1 MSIFKVIGWTDYSNK
16 KYADCDFCYSI
27 YYAVADELYDKK
39 YIFDG
44 GFHQNAKSGCPV
56 LNNGK
61 KFCTSLRDWGDLM
74 AEVVNRD
81 GTNYDYMDFYM
92 DIPQEIYEGD
102 KKDKSKKL
110 AFPKP
115 RVDKSQISSNLSRRK
130 VDTLKVAGVTLC
142 EIEKGGITAA
152 VSTNYYFGNKK
163 KEDLIE
169 FYSYEDEQLR
179 YILTEIVSVS
189 KFETFKDF
197 MESDIAKKTE
207 YASIPL
213 AEAQADFVKRYE
225 YNPEPL
231 KDVMAFEFK
240 KFTE

>member
-27 YYAVADELYDKK
+27 YDAVADELYAKK

-44 GFHQNAKSGCPV
+44 SAHQNAKWGCPV

-61 KFCTSLRDWGDLM
+61 KLCLSMRGWGGLM

-81 GTNYDYMDFYM
+81 GSNYDYMDFYM
-92 DIPQEIYEGD
+92 DIPQEIYEDTNGNL
-102 KKDKSKKL
+102 KKL

-115 RVDKSQISSNLSRRK
+115 RVDKSQISENLSKRLMDRLEVK
-130 VDTLKVAGVTLC
+130 DKTFCG
-142 EIEKGGITAA
+142 IEKGEITAA

-163 KEDLIE
+163 TEDLIE

-197 MESDIAKKTE
+197 WESDIAKKTE

>member
-1 MSIFKVIGWTDYSNK
+1 MSIFKVIGWTDYSSR
-16 KYADCDFCYSI
+16 KYKECNFLYSI
-27 YYAVADELYDKK
+27 YDAVADELYAKK

-44 GFHQNAKSGCPV
+44 SAHQNAKWGCPV
-56 LNNGK
+56 LNNGMK
-61 KFCTSLRDWGDLM
+61 LCLSMRGWGGLM

-81 GTNYDYMDFYM
+81 GSNYDYMDFYM
-92 DIPQEIYEGD
+92 DIPEEIYEDTNGNL
-102 KKDKSKKL
+102 KKL

-142 EIEKGGITAA
+142 GIEKGGITAA

-169 FYSYEDEQLR
+169 FFYFEGEQAK

-197 MESDIAKKTE
+197 WESDIAKKTE

-213 AEAQADFVKRYE
+213 AKAQADFVKRYE

>member
-1 MSIFKVIGWTDYSNK
+1 MSIFKVIGWTDYSSR
-16 KYADCDFCYSI
+16 KYKECNFSYSI
-27 YYAVADELYDKK
+27 YDAVADELYAKK

-44 GFHQNAKSGCPV
+44 SAHQNAKWGCPV
-56 LNNGK
+56 LNNGMK
-61 KFCTSLRDWGDLM
+61 LCLSMRGWGDLM

-81 GTNYDYMDFYM
+81 GSNYDYMDFYM
-92 DIPQEIYEGD
+92 DIPEEIYEDTNGNL
-102 KKDKSKKL
+102 KKL

-169 FYSYEDEQLR
+169 FFYFEGEQAK

-197 MESDIAKKTE
+197 WESDIAKKTE

>member
-27 YYAVADELYDKK
+27 YDAVADELYAKK

-44 GFHQNAKSGCPV
+44 SAHQNAKWGCPV

-61 KFCTSLRDWGDLM
+61 KFCLSMRGWGGLM

-81 GTNYDYMDFYM
+81 GSNYDYMDFYM

-115 RVDKSQISSNLSRRK
+115 RVDKSQIFENLSKRLMDRLEVK
-130 VDTLKVAGVTLC
+130 DKTFCG
-142 EIEKGGITAA
+142 IEKGEITAA

-163 KEDLIE
+163 TEDLIE
-169 FYSYEDEQLR
+169 FFYFEGEQAK

-213 AEAQADFVKRYE
+213 AKAQADFVKRYK

>member
-1 MSIFKVIGWTDYSNK
+1 M
-16 KYADCDFCYSI
+16 
-27 YYAVADELYDKK
+27 
-39 YIFDG
+39 
-44 GFHQNAKSGCPV
+44 
-56 LNNGK
+56 
-61 KFCTSLRDWGDLM
+61 
-74 AEVVNRD
+74 
-81 GTNYDYMDFYM
+81 
-92 DIPQEIYEGD
+92 
-102 KKDKSKKL
+102 
-110 AFPKP
+110 
-115 RVDKSQISSNLSRRK
+115 
-130 VDTLKVAGVTLC
+130 AGVTLC

-152 VSTNYYFGNKK
+152 VLTNYYFGNKK
-163 KEDLIE
+163 TEDLIE

-197 MESDIAKKTE
+197 WESDIAKKTE

>member
-1 MSIFKVIGWTDYSNK
+1 MSIFKVIGWTDYSSR
-16 KYADCDFCYSI
+16 KYKECNFSYSI
-27 YYAVADELYDKK
+27 YDAVADELYAKK

-44 GFHQNAKSGCPV
+44 SAHQNAKWGCPV
-56 LNNGK
+56 LNNGMK
-61 KFCTSLRDWGDLM
+61 LCLSMRGWGGLM

-81 GTNYDYMDFYM
+81 GSNYDYMDFYM
-92 DIPQEIYEGD
+92 DLPQEIYEDTNGNL
-102 KKDKSKKL
+102 KKL

-169 FYSYEDEQLR
+169 FHSYEDEQLR

-197 MESDIAKKTE
+197 WESDIAKKTE

>member
-1 MSIFKVIGWTDYSNK
+1 MSIFKVIGWTDYSSR
-16 KYADCDFCYSI
+16 KYKECNFSYSI
-27 YYAVADELYDKK
+27 YDAVADELYAKK

-44 GFHQNAKSGCPV
+44 SAHQNAKWGCPV
-56 LNNGK
+56 LNNGMK
-61 KFCTSLRDWGDLM
+61 LCLSMRGWGGLM

-81 GTNYDYMDFYM
+81 GSNYDYMDFYM
-92 DIPQEIYEGD
+92 DLPQEIYEDTNGNL
-102 KKDKSKKL
+102 KKL

-169 FYSYEDEQLR
+169 FFYFEGEQAK

-197 MESDIAKKTE
+197 WESDIAKKTE

>member
-27 YYAVADELYDKK
+27 YDAVADELYAKK

-44 GFHQNAKSGCPV
+44 SAHQNAKWGCPV

-61 KFCTSLRDWGDLM
+61 KLCLSMRGWGGLM

-81 GTNYDYMDFYM
+81 GSNYDYMDFYM
-92 DIPQEIYEGD
+92 DIPQEIYEDTNGNL
-102 KKDKSKKL
+102 KKL

-115 RVDKSQISSNLSRRK
+115 RVDKSQISENLSKRLMDRLEVK
-130 VDTLKVAGVTLC
+130 DKTFCG
-142 EIEKGGITAA
+142 IEKGEITAA

-163 KEDLIE
+163 TEDLIE

-197 MESDIAKKTE
+197 WESDIAKKTE
-207 YASIPL
+207 SASIPL